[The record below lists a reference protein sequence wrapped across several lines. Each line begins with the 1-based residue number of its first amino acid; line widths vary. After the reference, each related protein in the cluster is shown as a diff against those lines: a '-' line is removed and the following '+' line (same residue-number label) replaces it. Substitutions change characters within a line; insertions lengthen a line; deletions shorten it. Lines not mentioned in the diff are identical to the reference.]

1 MRSIPYRG
9 GFAGDCSAFPLL
21 FFSFK
26 SGITRYLNPME
37 NSTTS
42 PTVTLDE
49 SNFDKE
55 VTQSDQTVLVDFWA
69 PWCGPCKMIAP
80 LLDEIATEKA
90 GSVKVAK
97 VNVDDNQSLSVKY
110 NVRAIPALLF
120 FKNGQLR
127 DQVVGMTT
135 RQDLLGRLDALA

>member
-1 MRSIPYRG
+1 MAENPNVHQVSDSS
-9 GFAGDCSAFPLL
+9 FEGDILKSAQP
-21 FFSFK
+21 
-26 SGITRYLNPME
+26 
-37 NSTTS
+37 
-42 PTVTLDE
+42 
-49 SNFDKE
+49 
-55 VTQSDQTVLVDFWA
+55 VLVDFWA

-135 RQDLLGRLDALA
+135 RKDLLGRLDALA

>member
-1 MRSIPYRG
+1 
-9 GFAGDCSAFPLL
+9 
-21 FFSFK
+21 
-26 SGITRYLNPME
+26 ME
-37 NSTTS
+37 NSAAS

-49 SNFDKE
+49 SNFEKE

-135 RQDLLGRLDALA
+135 RKDLLGRLDALA